1 MSPGFDM
8 SDSIKQRLDA
18 IRQRMAQACA
28 RAGRDAADV
37 HLLAVSKTFDANAIR
52 EAAGLGL
59 HAFGESRL
67 QELRDKLPQLAD
79 LDLHWVLIGHLQ
91 TNKAKDAAR
100 WVHEIQSLD
109 RLALAEVLHR
119 RLQDEGRSIDVLV
132 QVKTSPEPS
141 KFGLDPADLP
151 DFLEALKGFPT
162 LRVKGLMTLAINSD
176 DEQAVRG
183 CFRRLRQLRD
193 EAQAAG
199 HQDVRRLSMGM
210 TGDFEWAIEEGATD
224 IRIGSA
230 LFGVRDYAPH

>member
-1 MSPGFDM
+1 M
-8 SDSIKQRLDA
+8 SDSMKQRLDA
-18 IRQRMAQACA
+18 IRMRMAQACA
-28 RAGRDAADV
+28 RVGRDAADV

-52 EAAGLGL
+52 EAAALGL
-59 HAFGESRL
+59 NAFGESRL

-79 LDLHWVLIGHLQ
+79 LDLRWVLIGHLQ

-100 WVHEIQSLD
+100 WVHEVQSLD

-151 DFLEALKGFPT
+151 DFLDALKGFPA
-162 LRVKGLMTLAINSD
+162 LRVKGLMTLAINAD

-199 HQDVRRLSMGM
+199 HDDVRRLSMGM

>member
-8 SDSIKQRLDA
+8 SDSMKQRLDA
-18 IRQRMAQACA
+18 IRLRMAQACE
-28 RAGRDAADV
+28 RVGRDVADV
-37 HLLAVSKTFDANAIR
+37 HLLAVSKTFDANAVR
-52 EAAGLGL
+52 EAAALGL
-59 HAFGESRL
+59 NAFGESRL

-79 LDLHWVLIGHLQ
+79 LDLRWVLIGHLQ

-141 KFGLDPADLP
+141 KLGLDPVDLP
-151 DFLEALKGFPT
+151 GFLDALKGFPT

-176 DEQAVRG
+176 DEHAVRG

-193 EAQAAG
+193 EAQAIG
-199 HQDVRRLSMGM
+199 HLDVKRLSMGM

-230 LFGVRDYAPH
+230 LFGVRSYAQH

>member
-1 MSPGFDM
+1 M
-8 SDSIKQRLDA
+8 SDSMKQRLDA
-18 IRQRMAQACA
+18 IRLRMAQACE
-28 RAGRDAADV
+28 RVGRDVADV
-37 HLLAVSKTFDANAIR
+37 HLLAVSKTFDANAVR
-52 EAAGLGL
+52 EAAALGL
-59 HAFGESRL
+59 NAFGESRL
-67 QELRDKLPQLAD
+67 QELRDKLPQLSD
-79 LDLHWVLIGHLQ
+79 LDLRWVLIGHLQ

-100 WVHEIQSLD
+100 WVHEVQSLD

-141 KFGLDPADLP
+141 KFGLEPVDLP
-151 DFLEALKGFPT
+151 DFLDALKGFPT

-176 DEQAVRG
+176 DEHAVRG

-193 EAQAAG
+193 EAQAIG
-199 HQDVRRLSMGM
+199 HHDVKRLSMGM

-230 LFGVRDYAPH
+230 LFGVRDYAQH